1 MKTRSRTRRWT
12 TSITGVAAVT
22 AAIAL
27 LFLSGIPVDGAVAP
41 ASRNGHQLSAAAVS
55 PSAIGASQLYVNRSQ
70 SSGTYV
76 KEFVTLNNSST
87 LTALHLNAKTATTLN
102 KYE

>member
-1 MKTRSRTRRWT
+1 MKTRNGAKGWT

-22 AAIAL
+22 AAITL
-27 LFLSGIPVDGAVAP
+27 LFLSGIPLAGAAAP
-41 ASRNGHQLSAAAVS
+41 ASRDGHQLSAAGVS

-87 LTALHLNAKTATTLN
+87 LTVLPLNAGCRDHLPRV
-102 KYE
+102 